1 MAKLKGKGVVLA
13 GLVAGA
19 VSFFRKKENRDK
31 VKTYLNQAKQKV
43 NQNNNGLKGVFDE
56 VQKVVGNNANGKTNG
71 ETGTNEKQKPME
83 KDEDTNTMA
92 GVMSDTIQKAT
103 SKLMDDN
110 TSGKMNDKD
119 LSNTIQKTMD
129 KLMDDDT
136 NGKMDDKDLTNT
148 IQKTMDKLMHDDTN
162 AKKNDKAI
170 SKTMNNVM
178 DSNTNKSNN
187 ENDLPK
193 KVQDTIEKVATT
205 ATTETESERKG
216 NEMVSEGGVQETV
229 DVYNEIQAEKGSN
242 DVYNEI
248 QEKKGS
254 NNKHQN

>member
-1 MAKLKGKGVVLA
+1 MSKLKGKGVVLA

-31 VKTYLNQAKQKV
+31 VKTYLNQAKEKV
-43 NQNNNGLKGVFDE
+43 NQNNNGLKGIFDE
-56 VQKVVGNNANGKTNG
+56 VQKVVGNNANEKQNG

-83 KDEDTNTMA
+83 RDEDTNTMA
-92 GVMSDTIQKAT
+92 GAMSDTIQKAT
-103 SKLMDDN
+103 SKLMDDDAN
-110 TSGKMNDKD
+110 GKMNDKD

-129 KLMDDDT
+129 KLMDE
-136 NGKMDDKDLTNT
+136 
-148 IQKTMDKLMHDDTN
+148 DTN
-162 AKKNDKAI
+162 AKKNDKGI

-178 DSNTNKSNN
+178 DSNKNKSTN

-193 KVQDTIEKVATT
+193 KVKDTIEKVATT
-205 ATTETESERKG
+205 AATETENERKG
-216 NEMVSEGGVQETV
+216 NEMVSEGGVQKTV

-248 QEKKGS
+248 QEEKGS
-254 NNKHQN
+254 NNKRQN